1 MVNFRLSNG
10 LEVVLEENHAAPVV
24 AFQAWVKVGSAD
36 EPPPLAGAA
45 HLAEHMFFKGTK
57 RRGVG
62 QIAQEVE
69 GAGGEINAWTSYDET
84 AYHLVLASRFFD
96 TGLDI
101 LADALQ
107 NSAFDPD
114 ELERERKVVLE
125 EVKQGLDDPDR
136 MAAQGLFEA
145 AFDAHPYGRPIIGS
159 AQTVTDLTRQQ
170 LTDFVHQRYVASNI
184 TLVVVGDIDTATAR
198 AAIEAAFGSMPA
210 GRPLDARPPQP
221 EQAGARVRVL
231 ARDVKECQLLLGY
244 QGPGVG
250 HEDVPALDLLAVVLG
265 QGESSRLNLQ
275 VVRQRQL
282 VTSASAYT
290 FAARDPG
297 LFVVGASLPP
307 RRPERALDAVL
318 GEISRLRREEVTVE
332 ELAKCRTILESERI
346 FDKETV
352 QGYARKLG
360 FFATIAGD
368 VGFEE
373 RYFQRLGQV
382 SPADLRAMA
391 NRYLDPARL
400 TLFAQL
406 PEPRAERQEAS
417 ARELESRLRAVVARS
432 SARDSKASRQKA
444 GPGVGSPSR
453 GTARTA
459 ARRDPVVT
467 RQLDS
472 GIRLLVLPDPSV
484 AIVAVRATWTGGLRF
499 ETPEQAGVSNMIA
512 ALMTRGTRTRDAEAI
527 MQKVEGMAGSLS
539 GYSGR
544 NSLGLAAEFL
554 SRHFVDGLG
563 LVADCLS
570 RPVFPDEEVARE
582 RRIVLEDIRAQDD
595 NLTHVVF
602 RAFHEEIWKGHPYR
616 LDPLGT
622 PASLG
627 KLDRSRLQRHFRQHY
642 TPEGLTLAVVG
653 DVKADDVI
661 RQLDELLPARAG
673 KAARRPARAR
683 KPPPARRSVGP
694 QKVERF
700 LQREQAHVVVGFPG
714 VTLDHPDRF
723 ALELLAQV
731 LSGQGGRLFVE
742 IREKRALAYRVSAF
756 SIEGIDPGYFAIYV
770 GTSVDKLDEV
780 LTSVRRELALLRDE
794 GVPGDELERAQR
806 YLIGTHAIGLQRKS
820 AIAAALAFHEAYGQ
834 GWRTY
839 RQYAE
844 RIGRVRVADL
854 RRVAQ
859 KYLVAQREVVAVVRP
874 QDVVLPARGGGRRR
888 SSSPAAALNRTP
900 RAPR

>member
-1 MVNFRLSNG
+1 MRAEPMVNFRLPNG

-24 AFQAWVKVGSAD
+24 AFQAWVRVGSAD

-45 HLAEHMFFKGTK
+45 HLCEHMFFKGTK

-107 NSAFDPD
+107 NSAFDPE

-145 AFDAHPYGRPIIGS
+145 AFDTHPYGRPIIGS
-159 AQTVTDLTRQQ
+159 AETVAALTRQQ
-170 LTDFVHQRYVASNI
+170 LADFVQQRYVASNI
-184 TLVVVGDIDTATAR
+184 TLVVVGDIDTAMAR
-198 AAIEAAFGSMPA
+198 GAIEAAFGSMSA
-210 GRPLDARPPQP
+210 GSPLDPRPPQP
-221 EQAGARVRVL
+221 RQTDARVRVV

-244 QGPGVG
+244 RGPGVG

-282 VTSASAYT
+282 ATSASAYT

-307 RRPERALDAVL
+307 RRPERALAAVL
-318 GEISRLRREEVTVE
+318 TEVSRLRREEVTAE
-332 ELAKCRTILESERI
+332 ELAKCRTILESERV

-368 VGFEE
+368 VAFEE
-373 RYFQRLGQV
+373 QYFERLGRV
-382 SPADLRAMA
+382 SPADLRVVAE
-391 NRYLDPARL
+391 RYLDPAHL
-400 TLFAQL
+400 TVFAQL
-406 PEPRAERQEAS
+406 PEPRADRHETS
-417 ARELESRLRAVVARS
+417 ARELESRLGAVLTRNTKDDARP
-432 SARDSKASRQKA
+432 SRQKK
-444 GPGVGSPSR
+444 GPGSAGQAR
-453 GTARTA
+453 ATARPA
-459 ARRDPVVT
+459 AGRDPVVS
-467 RQLDS
+467 RELDS

-499 ETPEQAGVSNMIA
+499 ETPDQAGVSNMIA

-554 SRHFVDGLG
+554 SRHFAEGLE

-570 RPVFPDEEVARE
+570 RPVFPDEEIARE

-602 RAFHEEIWKGHPYR
+602 RAFHEQIWKGHPYR

-627 KLDRSRLQRHFRQHY
+627 KLDRPRLQRFFRHHY
-642 TPEGLTLAVVG
+642 TPDRLTLAVVG
-653 DVKADDVI
+653 DVKTEDVI
-661 RQLDELLPARAG
+661 RQLDQLLPARAG
-673 KAARRPARAR
+673 KLPRRTRAIKPA
-683 KPPPARRSVGP
+683 PARRSAGP

-780 LTSVRRELALLRDE
+780 LGSVRRELALLRDD

-854 RRVAQ
+854 RRAAQ
-859 KYLVAQREVVAVVRP
+859 KYLVPAREVVAVV
-874 QDVVLPARGGGRRR
+874 
-888 SSSPAAALNRTP
+888 
-900 RAPR
+900 